1 MKKVK
6 IIIWVLLVGLVV
18 LAVFQNQ
25 NYFVSEQQFQL
36 NLFFAKYQTPA
47 LVNGLIVFVSFV
59 LGLLIA
65 YFFNLTERLRTR
77 KATKK
82 LNATI
87 ASNQADLSAL
97 RGELAALKNNSS
109 EEILD
114 SQEKTD

>member
-1 MKKVK
+1 MEKVK
-6 IIIWVLLVGLVV
+6 VIIWALVVGVVV

-25 NYFVSEQQFQL
+25 NYFLSEQQFSL
-36 NLFFAKYQTPA
+36 NLFFAKYQTPVLA
-47 LVNGLIVFVSFV
+47 NGLIVAVSFV

-77 KATKK
+77 KTTKK

-87 ASNQADLSAL
+87 ASKQADLSAL

-109 EEILD
+109 EEIPD

>member
-6 IIIWVLLVGLVV
+6 VIIWALVVGFVV
-18 LAVFQNQ
+18 LAIFQNQ

-47 LVNGLIVFVSFV
+47 LPNGLIVLVTFV
-59 LGLLIA
+59 LGLLVA
-65 YFFNLTERLRTR
+65 YFFNLPERLRTR
-77 KATKK
+77 KTTKK

-97 RGELAALKNNSS
+97 KGELAALKNNSS
-109 EEILD
+109 DEILD

>member
-1 MKKVK
+1 MQKVK
-6 IIIWVLLVGLVV
+6 VIIWALVVGFIV

-25 NYFVSEQQFQL
+25 NYFISEQQFSL
-36 NLFFAKYQTPA
+36 NLFVTKYQTPA
-47 LVNGLIVFVSFV
+47 LANGLIVFVSFV

-87 ASNQADLSAL
+87 ASNQTDLSAL
-97 RGELAALKNNSS
+97 RGELAAFKHNSS
-109 EEILD
+109 EEIPD
-114 SQEKTD
+114 SQEKAD

>member
-6 IIIWVLLVGLVV
+6 VIIWVLVVGFVV

-25 NYFVSEQQFQL
+25 NYFVSEQQFEL

-47 LVNGLIVFVSFV
+47 LANGLIVLVSFV

-65 YFFNLTERLRTR
+65 YFFNLAERLRTR

-87 ASNQADLSAL
+87 ASNQTDLSAL
-97 RGELAALKNNSS
+97 RNELTALKNNSS
-109 EEILD
+109 EEVLD
-114 SQEKTD
+114 NQ